1 MVNIELERIWSGNNS
16 KRLR

>member
-1 MVNIELERIWSGNNS
+1 MVNVELERIWSGNNR